1 MDGLVIIS
9 ILVLGGLLIRKI
21 GEPSDV
27 RGMQDNPVSIENIR
41 RGVQNGWYSCT
52 LITANGL
59 PAVRLSG
66 YTRDGK
72 LFTDVYPVTQ
82 EDWQTLKNEGYKV
95 EA

>member
-1 MDGLVIIS
+1 M
-9 ILVLGGLLIRKI
+9 LGGLLIRKI
-21 GEPSDV
+21 SEPSDV
-27 RGMQDNPVSIENIR
+27 RGMQDDPVSIENIR

-52 LITANGL
+52 LITANGR

-72 LFTDVYPVTQ
+72 LFTDVYPVTK
-82 EDWQTLKNEGYKV
+82 EDWDTLKNEGHKV